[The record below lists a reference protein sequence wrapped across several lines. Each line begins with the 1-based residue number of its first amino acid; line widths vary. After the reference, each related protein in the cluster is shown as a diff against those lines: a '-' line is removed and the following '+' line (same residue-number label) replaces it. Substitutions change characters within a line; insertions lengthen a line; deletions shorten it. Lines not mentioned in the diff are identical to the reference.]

1 MLTHEELTE
10 AGIELSATEYHTYFP
25 LLQQVYPDLSK
36 DDLCLHFLLLTDY
49 RSFLQTQWQ
58 RYIEYTIAAQRYAQQ
73 HKVAMAAYAAASKEN
88 DSAVTL
94 SIHARMLADT
104 YCIDAK
110 AAQKQMEAQ
119 SATY

>member
-10 AGIELSATEYHTYFP
+10 AGIELSETEYHTYFP

-49 RSFLQTQWQ
+49 RAFLQTQWQ
-58 RYIEYTIAAQRYAQQ
+58 RYIEYTIAAQRYKQQ
-73 HKVAMAAYAAASKEN
+73 KKVAIAAYAAAAKEN
-88 DSAVTL
+88 DSATTL

-104 YCIDAK
+104 YCIDIR
-110 AAQKQMEAQ
+110 AADKQMEAQ